1 MKITEL
7 RSLIR
12 EAVITQLKEAEM
24 SVKSE
29 ALSRLADFFRV
40 PPQSLQKFN
49 FDGNDDMN
57 ALNNALN
64 STSLQGTKM
73 YYKMAI
79 ELAKKELGIE
89 ESKQL
94 KEYSGDS
101 GLEELADTL
110 GYSDVI
116 EFFEDNAG
124 AVDAVYKW
132 VESIPQLKQQLK
144 QSGMYESS
152 LKEAD
157 MTTQYDGFIV
167 FDKKSKKQY
176 KARYMKG
183 INNVKVENNAIA
195 KVMAQSGAS
204 RSDLWVN
211 GFIKKGDFDKD
222 TSLTI
227 DSLKE
232 AITVNKS
239 ITTQQATKIADKF
252 AKYMSSKENKKFT
265 VTKGSVEGPSFDLDV
280 DGFEYEGGSYIIDTK
295 GDIINVAITN
305 PEVYGNISMLESTI
319 ATRMKIKEANKKK

>member
-12 EAVITQLKEAEM
+12 EAVKAQLKEAEM

-101 GLEELADTL
+101 GLEELVDTL
-110 GYSDVI
+110 GYSDVM
-116 EFFEDNAG
+116 EFFEDNSG

-132 VESIPQLKQQLK
+132 AESIPSLKQKMK
-144 QSGMYESS
+144 QSGMYES
-152 LKEAD
+152 
-157 MTTQYDGFIV
+157 
-167 FDKKSKKQY
+167 
-176 KARYMKG
+176 
-183 INNVKVENNAIA
+183 
-195 KVMAQSGAS
+195 
-204 RSDLWVN
+204 
-211 GFIKKGDFDKD
+211 
-222 TSLTI
+222 
-227 DSLKE
+227 SLKE

>member
-1 MKITEL
+1 MALRYLFINQFKMKITEL

-12 EAVITQLKEAEM
+12 EAVKAQLKEAEM

-79 ELAKKELGIE
+79 ELAKKELGIK

-101 GLEELADTL
+101 GLEELVDML
-110 GYSDVI
+110 GYSDVM
-116 EFFEDNAG
+116 EFFEDNSG

-132 VESIPQLKQQLK
+132 VESIPSFKQKMK

-157 MTTQYDGFIV
+157 MTRQYDGFIV
-167 FDKKSKKQY
+167 QDRKTLKNY
-176 KARYMKG
+176 KFRYIKG
-183 INNVKVENNAIA
+183 VNNVKVEDAAIA
-195 KVMAQSGAS
+195 KVMAATKGPRAQF
-204 RSDLWVN
+204 WVN
-211 GFIKKGDFDKD
+211 GSIKKGDFDKD

-227 DSLKE
+227 N
-232 AITVNKS
+232 A
-239 ITTQQATKIADKF
+239 
-252 AKYMSSKENKKFT
+252 
-265 VTKGSVEGPSFDLDV
+265 
-280 DGFEYEGGSYIIDTK
+280 
-295 GDIINVAITN
+295 
-305 PEVYGNISMLESTI
+305 
-319 ATRMKIKEANKKK
+319 